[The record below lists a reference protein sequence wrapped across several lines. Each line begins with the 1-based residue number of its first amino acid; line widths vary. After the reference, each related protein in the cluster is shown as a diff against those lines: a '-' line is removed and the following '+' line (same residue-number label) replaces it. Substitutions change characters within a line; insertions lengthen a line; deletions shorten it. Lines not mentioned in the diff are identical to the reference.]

1 MRGDFKKAKNFKA
14 IKYDNQKYKL
24 DKEITINNLQ
34 WRIAEY
40 RFKYGRE
47 WVYVLQY
54 ENVDGTYKTI
64 ELNEKSLTEIIESAG
79 QLS

>member
-1 MRGDFKKAKNFKA
+1 MKRKK
-14 IKYDNQKYKL
+14 QKYPL
-24 DKEITINNLQ
+24 DQQVVINDIE

-47 WVYVLQY
+47 WVYVILY
-54 ENVDGTYKTI
+54 ENIDGTYKTI

>member
-1 MRGDFKKAKNFKA
+1 MVYGLINERGMKRKK
-14 IKYDNQKYKL
+14 QKYPL
-24 DKEITINNLQ
+24 DQQIMINDLE

-47 WVYVLQY
+47 WVYVLQC

-64 ELNEKSLTEIIESAG
+64 ELNEKSVKEIIESGG

>member
-1 MRGDFKKAKNFKA
+1 MKRKK
-14 IKYDNQKYKL
+14 QKYPL
-24 DKEITINNLQ
+24 DQQVVINDIE

-64 ELNEKSLTEIIESAG
+64 ELNEKSLKEIIESAG

>member
-1 MRGDFKKAKNFKA
+1 MKRKK
-14 IKYDNQKYKL
+14 QKYPL
-24 DKEITINNLQ
+24 DQQVVINDIE

-47 WVYVLQY
+47 WVYVIQY
-54 ENVDGTYKTI
+54 ENIDGTYKTI

-79 QLS
+79 QLSQKSLK

>member
-1 MRGDFKKAKNFKA
+1 MVYGLINENGMKRKK
-14 IKYDNQKYKL
+14 QKYPL
-24 DKEITINNLQ
+24 DQQIMINDIE

-64 ELNEKSLTEIIESAG
+64 ELNEKSLTEIIESGG

>member
-1 MRGDFKKAKNFKA
+1 MKRKK
-14 IKYDNQKYKL
+14 QKYPL
-24 DKEITINNLQ
+24 DQQVVINDIE

-79 QLS
+79 QLSQKSLK

>member
-1 MRGDFKKAKNFKA
+1 MKRKK
-14 IKYDNQKYKL
+14 QKYPL
-24 DKEITINNLQ
+24 DQQIMINDIE

-64 ELNEKSLTEIIESAG
+64 ELNEKSVKEIIESGG

>member
-1 MRGDFKKAKNFKA
+1 MKRKK
-14 IKYDNQKYKL
+14 QKYPL
-24 DKEITINNLQ
+24 DQQVVINDIE

-47 WVYVLQY
+47 WVYVIQY
-54 ENVDGTYKTI
+54 ENIDGTYKTI
-64 ELNEKSLTEIIESAG
+64 ELNKKSLTEIIESGG

>member
-1 MRGDFKKAKNFKA
+1 MKRKK
-14 IKYDNQKYKL
+14 QKYPL
-24 DKEITINNLQ
+24 DQQIMINDLE

-79 QLS
+79 QLSQKSLK

>member
-1 MRGDFKKAKNFKA
+1 M
-14 IKYDNQKYKL
+14 
-24 DKEITINNLQ
+24 INDIE
-34 WRIAEY
+34 WKIAEY

-64 ELNEKSLTEIIESAG
+64 ELNEKSLTEIIESGG

>member
-1 MRGDFKKAKNFKA
+1 MKRKKQ
-14 IKYDNQKYKL
+14 KYPLDNQVVL
-24 DKEITINNLQ
+24 NDIE

-79 QLS
+79 QLSQKSLK

>member
-1 MRGDFKKAKNFKA
+1 MKRKK
-14 IKYDNQKYKL
+14 QKYPL
-24 DKEITINNLQ
+24 DQQVVINDIE
-34 WRIAEY
+34 W
-40 RFKYGRE
+40 

>member
-1 MRGDFKKAKNFKA
+1 MKRKK
-14 IKYDNQKYKL
+14 QKYPL
-24 DKEITINNLQ
+24 DQQVVINDIE

-47 WVYVLQY
+47 WVYVIQY
-54 ENVDGTYKTI
+54 ENIDGTYKTI
-64 ELNEKSLTEIIESAG
+64 ESNEKSLTEIIESGG